1 MKETKLIKFNILLL
15 ILALCIIFSVS
26 LTRDYL
32 IKAAKPASAEEPGIP
47 LETYLNGNYKSVTPQ
62 VNFKNHKN
70 ITLKPS
76 KHPQRK
82 VKISDHVYFGG
93 AQAQKFKKG
102 NLDIYK
108 YQTAKDILGEL
119 FYKIIGIE
127 VQSTVGMWNGI
138 DVKYS
143 LSFYKNGKNEYT
155 KNIQGGRP
163 VGNSY
168 QWVYGEY
175 VQNIRANVP
184 GTYVLHIHHIIHT
197 VAHWDAEERITYLKD
212 HVFAFQIGDGDDVG

>member
-1 MKETKLIKFNILLL
+1 MNKISRLFLVFLLTILTVFAVSACTKKGDNQDNK
-15 ILALCIIFSVS
+15 
-26 LTRDYL
+26 TTMT
-32 IKAAKPASAEEPGIP
+32 EEPGIP

-62 VNFKNHKN
+62 VNFKNHKK

-82 VKISDHVYFGG
+82 VKISDHVFFGG

-143 LSFYKNGKNEYT
+143 LSYYQNGKNIYT

-175 VQNIRANVP
+175 VKNIGANVP
-184 GTYVLHIHHIIHT
+184 GTYVFHIHHIIHT
-197 VAHWDAEERITYLKD
+197 VAHWDAEEKITYLKD